1 VRRVTAPADQ
11 EGVLVPRLHP
21 LLATAA
27 TRVAAGRHDLVSPA
41 TDSEDV
47 SESLVLLATA
57 VQRELA
63 AVPAPIDGRVRSA
76 VGRRLLDLL
85 RAEVV
90 RSWPRSATE
99 HAAMPGILAAIE
111 RVREAI
117 EAPWAEVASYLSG
130 PDGLELAVDV
140 AHDLRSPLS
149 SILFLAETLQ
159 LGQSGPVNAL
169 QARQL
174 GLIYCAALG
183 LSALTDDM
191 IDVARGGGH
200 LVESEPVPF
209 SVTAV
214 LESVR
219 SIVRPIAEEKHLA
232 VLLAPPA
239 NDQRLGHPIALSR
252 VLLNLTT
259 NALKFTDKGFVEIA
273 ARQRGSAQ
281 IEFGVRDSGKGID
294 RAIVKT
300 LYQPLR
306 RIVGR
311 TGRRFSQT
319 GLGLT
324 MCRRLIQGM
333 DAELHVETRRG
344 GGTRFFFELCLPTY
358 LPASGAR
365 KRATVPAVP
374 MREW

>member
-1 VRRVTAPADQ
+1 MSTNEVPSSPTGRRRAHVRRVTAPADQ

-63 AVPAPIDGRVRSA
+63 AVPAPID
-76 VGRRLLDLL
+76 
-85 RAEVV
+85 
-90 RSWPRSATE
+90 
-99 HAAMPGILAAIE
+99 
-111 RVREAI
+111 
-117 EAPWAEVASYLSG
+117 APWAEVASYLSG